1 MKRKPSKW
9 PWSKRQMESRRFLK
23 FRFQA
28 SKYLKPLLQ
37 RSKSK
42 SKDMRR
48 IRSLKTLMLV
58 RMTLKKM

>member
-1 MKRKPSKW
+1 ME
-9 PWSKRQMESRRFLK
+9 SKRSLK
-23 FRFQA
+23 FRCQA
-28 SKYLKPLLQ
+28 SKYLIPLLQ

-42 SKDMRR
+42 SKDMKR

>member
-1 MKRKPSKW
+1 MRRKPSKW
-9 PWSKRQMESRRFLK
+9 PWSKRLMESRRSLK
-23 FRFQA
+23 FRCLA
-28 SKYLKPLLQ
+28 SKYLKLLLQ